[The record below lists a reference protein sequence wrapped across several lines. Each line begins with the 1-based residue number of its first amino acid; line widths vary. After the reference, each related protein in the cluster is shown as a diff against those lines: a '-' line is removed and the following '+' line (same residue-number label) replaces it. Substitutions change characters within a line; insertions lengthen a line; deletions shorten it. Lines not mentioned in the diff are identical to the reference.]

1 MHKLYARVA
10 EKAGFPAEM
19 REHLAEYYYM
29 NGQTDTAIEQLRQAA
44 LIKDLDYYQ
53 ASKIE
58 ARIQQLEK
66 QKLKE

>member
-1 MHKLYARVA
+1 
-10 EKAGFPAEM
+10 
-19 REHLAEYYYM
+19 M
-29 NGQTDTAIEQLRQAA
+29 NGQTDTAIKQLRQAA

-66 QKLKE
+66 QNLKE